1 MTMSSR
7 MAVMEHG
14 RIRQVGTPSEIY
26 ERPAS
31 RFVAE
36 FVGDANIL
44 EGRVTAAS
52 GGRVTI
58 RAEAA
63 GCDVTVEGDGVP
75 GASLAVA
82 LRPEKLSL
90 CRAAPESGAANAVA
104 GTVFDIGY
112 LGDMSIYH
120 VRTDAGAVLRV
131 ALANRERLIENPVT
145 WDDRVWLTWTPA
157 AGVVL
162 GR

>member
-1 MTMSSR
+1 

-14 RIRQVGTPSEIY
+14 HIRQIGTPPEIY

-44 EGRVTAAS
+44 KGRVTAAVN
-52 GGRVTI
+52 GTVTL
-58 RAEAA
+58 RTDDA
-63 GCDVTVEGDGVP
+63 GATVVVEGDAAP
-75 GASLAVA
+75 GDKCAVA

-90 CRAAPESGAANAVA
+90 TKEAPADTAANAVA
-104 GTVFDIGY
+104 GVVFDIGY
-112 LGDMSIYH
+112 LGDTSIYH
-120 VRTDAGAVLRV
+120 VRAGAGATLRV
-131 ALANRERLIENPVT
+131 AVANRQRLIERPIT
-145 WDDRVWLTWTPA
+145 WDDRVWVSWAPG

-162 GR
+162 KG